1 MAEQSFGEKLRELRK
16 AKGLSQQQLA
26 DATGLSQNAI
36 SQWEANARE
45 PGWSAV
51 QALAT
56 ALGVD
61 CTAFAVSPE
70 PVPKKGGKK

>member
-1 MAEQSFGEKLRELRK
+1 MSDSTFGDKLRELRK
-16 AKGLSQQQLA
+16 AKGLTQQQLA

-36 SQWEANARE
+36 SHWEADDRE

-51 QALAT
+51 QALAV

-61 CTAFAVSPE
+61 CTSFTEGKPA
-70 PVPKKGGKK
+70 PKKGGKKK